1 MRSLN
6 RIYGIALLAALF
18 ACNGEKTENLSQF
31 VDPFIGTD
39 YVGHTHPAAQLPFG
53 MVQVGPDTGTDK
65 WEHCS
70 GYCHA
75 DSSIIGFSHT
85 HLSGT
90 GCPDMGDIMLMPF
103 TGEVAFDRGDESDTK
118 TGYRSSFYHQSEEAQ
133 PGYYKVMLDD
143 YGIKA
148 ELTASSRV
156 GFHKYTYP
164 ESDKSAIVIDLGHGI
179 GDEPIETSIHFLNDS
194 VVVGQRRSTGFVPN
208 HNYWF
213 YAVFSKPVKEFLS
226 WTDGKIAGERDVRGK
241 ITKMAFR
248 FATKKDEEILV
259 KLALSTVSPEG
270 AAKNLQSEIPGWD
283 FNKVRQDATTEWNE
297 YL

>member
-1 MRSLN
+1 MKSN
-6 RIYGIALLAALF
+6 RIYVLALAIALSG
-18 ACNGEKTENLSQF
+18 CTEQKIEDLSQF

-53 MVQVGPDTGTDK
+53 MAQLGPDTGTDK

-70 GYCHA
+70 GYCDA

-90 GCPDMGDIMLMPF
+90 GCPDMGDIMLMPV
-103 TGEVAFDRGDESDTK
+103 TGELNFDRGDENDTK
-118 TGYRSSFYHQSEEAQ
+118 TGYRSSFSHESEEAH

-164 ESDKSAIVIDLGHGI
+164 EPDKSAIVIDLFDPQLPVITEKTVRPGEQAYLFDPKRVEEKTVPQVLAAASRTDCEKRSKRSYSFTTKSPLNTTNVMRVLLPAEPESVEMNDAQGMRLNNAAWKW
-179 GDEPIETSIHFLNDS
+179 DEPSRTCLL
-194 VVVGQRRSTGFVPN
+194 GFENNP
-208 HNYWF
+208 
-213 YAVFSKPVKEFLS
+213 
-226 WTDGKIAGERDVRGK
+226 DGVNVMLKC
-241 ITKMAFR
+241 
-248 FATKKDEEILV
+248 
-259 KLALSTVSPEG
+259 
-270 AAKNLQSEIPGWD
+270 
-283 FNKVRQDATTEWNE
+283 
-297 YL
+297 